1 MRTIGYD
8 GDFNGDF
15 NYNAGWS
22 LWISRFPSVFQF
34 VRREKK
40 VMTYSRT
47 KILLVICWSAIV
59 GQNAVAQESG
69 VAEETV
75 YSGPQVG
82 EKLPSLTARGVWGE
96 EANKD
101 FDFIADANG
110 KPVVLLF
117 FHKRTRPAFG
127 LMNTIM
133 RFVES
138 KTQDKLR
145 GAVVFLTDDPI
156 AEEQWLNNVRR
167 HLAKGVSYGISKD
180 GLDGPGA
187 YGLNRDVTVTVLVGK
202 DGVTTANYALVQPS
216 MQADGPKILKSIVD
230 VVGGEVPKLADLQ
243 PAMQRRRM
251 NRARPGDPK
260 LATLLR
266 PVINKQATPEAVV
279 AAAKAVDEYVSQNQK
294 AAQEL
299 GRIANRIV
307 RSGRLATYGTEPA
320 QQQIKEWSEK
330 YRPNRAPIESP
341 EQNRPE

>member
-1 MRTIGYD
+1 M
-8 GDFNGDF
+8 
-15 NYNAGWS
+15 AH
-22 LWISRFPSVFQF
+22 LQ
-34 VRREKK
+34 
-40 VMTYSRT
+40 T
-47 KILLVICWSAIV
+47 KILLLIGGLAIFGQNVV
-59 GQNAVAQESG
+59 GQGRV

-82 EKLPSLTARGVWGE
+82 ENLPSLIAQGVWGE

-101 FDFIADANG
+101 FDFMADANG

-117 FHKRTRPAFG
+117 FHKKTRPAFG

-145 GAVVFLTDDPI
+145 GGVVFLTDDPI
-156 AEEQWLNNVRR
+156 AERQWLNNVRR
-167 HLAKGVSYGISKD
+167 HLAKDVSYGISKD

-187 YGLNRDVTVTVLVGK
+187 YGLNRDVTITVLVGK

-216 MQADGPKILKSIVD
+216 LQADGPQILKSIVD
-230 VVGGEVPKLADLQ
+230 VVGGEVPKIADLQ
-243 PAMQRRRM
+243 PAMQRGRM
-251 NRARPGDPK
+251 NRDRPGNPK

-266 PVINKQATPEAVV
+266 PVINRQATPEMV
-279 AAAKAVDEYVSQNQK
+279 AAAAKSVDEYVRQNQK

-320 QQQIKEWSEK
+320 QQQIKEWAEA
-330 YRPNRAPIESP
+330 YRSNESP
-341 EQNRPE
+341 EQSRSE